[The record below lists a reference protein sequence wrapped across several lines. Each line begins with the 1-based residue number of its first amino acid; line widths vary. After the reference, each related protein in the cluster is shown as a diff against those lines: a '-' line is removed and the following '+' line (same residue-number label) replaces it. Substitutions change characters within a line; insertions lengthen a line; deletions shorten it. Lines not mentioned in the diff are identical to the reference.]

1 MRPGQSSPRTQR
13 RQYFDHLAKD
23 WIDELSEEDEFFL
36 NTMLHLIETPPEL
49 GKRVLDIGCG
59 TGVLFPFFE
68 EWDMVA
74 LDFSSEMLSRA
85 RKRGARHIVE
95 YVHADAHRLPFLGD
109 SFARV
114 VMMSV
119 FPHFDDPSA
128 VLQEIYRVLRP
139 KGITAL
145 IHLKDIKTVNDIH
158 AKTGGAVGNDQLPE
172 IDDLKSIMHSAG
184 FEVCHAEFE
193 NRVALICRKPAA

>member
-1 MRPGQSSPRTQR
+1 
-13 RQYFDHLAKD
+13 
-23 WIDELSEEDEFFL
+23 
-36 NTMLHLIETPPEL
+36 
-49 GKRVLDIGCG
+49 
-59 TGVLFPFFE
+59 
-68 EWDMVA
+68 
-74 LDFSSEMLSRA
+74 
-85 RKRGARHIVE
+85 
-95 YVHADAHRLPFLGD
+95 
-109 SFARV
+109 
-114 VMMSV
+114 MMSV